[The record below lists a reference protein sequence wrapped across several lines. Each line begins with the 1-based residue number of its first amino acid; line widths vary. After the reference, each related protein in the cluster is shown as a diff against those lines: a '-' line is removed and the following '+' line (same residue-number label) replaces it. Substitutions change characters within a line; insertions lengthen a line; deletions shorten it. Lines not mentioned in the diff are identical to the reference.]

1 MAETE
6 NDDPDAALVV
16 RMQAGD
22 ERAFAEIV
30 RRHGPRLRAL
40 ALRFSADR
48 AAADDLL
55 QETFLAAWRNV
66 ARFARGGAPY
76 GAYLTRVAVNRAI
89 DGDRRGRLRKF
100 FGLEAGAE
108 IADPAALADETV
120 AGRQELAAVARDIKA
135 LPPRQRL
142 AILLAADG
150 ERSNREIAAAL
161 GLSEGAAEQLLVRA
175 RRSLRQRLAERE
187 RGKESKA

>member
-1 MAETE
+1 VAETE
-6 NDDPDAALVV
+6 NDDPDAPLVV

-40 ALRFSADR
+40 ALRFSGDR

-55 QETFLAAWRNV
+55 QETFLAAWRSV
-66 ARFARGGAPY
+66 ARFVPGGAPY

-89 DGDRRGRLRKF
+89 DGDRRRRLRKF
-100 FGLEAGAE
+100 FGLEAGAG
-108 IADPAALADETV
+108 IADPAALADDTV
-120 AGRQELAAVARDIKA
+120 AGRQALAAVARDIKA

-175 RRSLRQRLAERE
+175 RRTLRQRLAERE
-187 RGKESKA
+187 KERNA

>member
-6 NDDPDAALVV
+6 NDDPDRALVV

-40 ALRFSADR
+40 ALRFSGDR

-66 ARFARGGAPY
+66 ARFVPGGAPY
-76 GAYLTRVAVNRAI
+76 GAWLTRAAINRAI
-89 DGDRRGRLRKF
+89 DGDRRRRLRKF

-108 IADPAALADETV
+108 IADPAAPADDAV
-120 AGRQELAAVARDIKA
+120 AARQELAAVARDIKA
-135 LPPRQRL
+135 LPSRQRL

-150 ERSNREIAAAL
+150 ERSNREIAEAL

-175 RRSLRQRLAERE
+175 RRTLRQRLAERE
-187 RGKESKA
+187 KESKA